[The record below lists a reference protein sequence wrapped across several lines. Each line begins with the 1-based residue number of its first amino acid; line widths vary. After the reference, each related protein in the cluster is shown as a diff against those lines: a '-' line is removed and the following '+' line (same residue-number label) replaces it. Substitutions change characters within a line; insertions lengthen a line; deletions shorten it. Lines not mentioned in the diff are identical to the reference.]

1 MKTKTYFCSD
11 THFNHPNIL
20 RYEPQRLDAIAKYVV
35 ENNLVYDLLQ
45 ELDTL
50 RDKYNKEKE
59 GWDHVPNWGWNYC
72 EYYLQEEVAFNLKN
86 NKGEIN
92 ALKKIFNNILTK
104 DYIFKDDNLEKEKG
118 YSNEKLRQILIK
130 DQIKVILKYQTE
142 MLIDKWNKVVK
153 DDDLVYFLGDF
164 GFGNDKELEEIGRR
178 LKGHK
183 TIIIGNHDGRKYNS
197 DKTIIYNSTLIKHF
211 KACGFERVEFNPII
225 LKGCFILSHEP
236 LYYMNESIPYFNIY
250 GHVHNNPMFKTKT
263 ENSLC
268 ACLDRWGYKPI
279 EIKEYNE
286 YIPE

>member
-1 MKTKTYFCSD
+1 MTKIKTYFCSD

-20 RYEPQRLDAIAKYVV
+20 RYEPQRLDAIASYILEYELCDEFLDEITKIKDG
-35 ENNLVYDLLQ
+35 VYKGFWFIAIWTNDSGINEDLK
-45 ELDTL
+45 DTL
-50 RDKYNKEKE
+50 
-59 GWDHVPNWGWNYC
+59 
-72 EYYLQEEVAFNLKN
+72 
-86 NKGEIN
+86 I
-92 ALKKIFNNILTK
+92 KIFNIILNSNNYYSEDEEEYRK
-104 DYIFKDDNLEKEKG
+104 LKQFQKEH
-118 YSNEKLRQILIK
+118 
-130 DQIKVILKYQTE
+130 IKVILKYQTE
-142 MLIDKWNKVVK
+142 MLINNWNFTVK

-197 DKTIIYNSTLIKHF
+197 DKTIIYNPTLIHHF

-236 LYYMNESIPYFNIY
+236 LYYMNESMPYFNIY
-250 GHVHNNPMFKTKT
+250 GHVHSNPLFKTRT

-268 ACLDRWGYKPI
+268 ACLDRWNYFPI

>member
-1 MKTKTYFCSD
+1 MKTYFCSD

-20 RYEPQRLDAIAKYVV
+20 RYEPQRLNAIALYILEYELWDEFLDEITKIKDC
-35 ENNLVYDLLQ
+35 VYKGLWFKVIWANALDANEDLR
-45 ELDTL
+45 DTL
-50 RDKYNKEKE
+50 
-59 GWDHVPNWGWNYC
+59 
-72 EYYLQEEVAFNLKN
+72 
-86 NKGEIN
+86 I
-92 ALKKIFNNILTK
+92 KIFKILLDSNNYYSEDEEEHKKLK
-104 DYIFKDDNLEKEKG
+104 QFQKEH
-118 YSNEKLRQILIK
+118 
-130 DQIKVILKYQTE
+130 IKVILKYQTE
-142 MLIDKWNKVVK
+142 MLINNWNFTVK

-197 DKTIIYNSTLIKHF
+197 DKTIIYNPTLIKHF

-225 LKGCFILSHEP
+225 LKGYFILSHEP
-236 LYYMNESIPYFNIY
+236 LYYMNESMPYFNIY
-250 GHVHNNPMFKTKT
+250 GHVHSNPMFKTKT

-268 ACLDRWGYKPI
+268 ACLDRWDYKPI